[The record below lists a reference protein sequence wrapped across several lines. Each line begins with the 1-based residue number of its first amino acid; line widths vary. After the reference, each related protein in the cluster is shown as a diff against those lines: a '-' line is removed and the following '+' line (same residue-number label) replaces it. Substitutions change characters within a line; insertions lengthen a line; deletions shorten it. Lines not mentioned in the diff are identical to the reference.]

1 MRIETTIQY
10 GHKELKLEQFNKELK
25 QSFNKKLNQD
35 DHEIWNSNSIWEL
48 KQQFNKK
55 LKHEFTMIMR
65 N

>member
-1 MRIETTIQY
+1 
-10 GHKELKLEQFNKELK
+10 LKLEQFNKELK